1 MRQPSRGTGRL
12 IDGRSFYHL
21 ADVVIDH
28 QLCQGTACF
37 VAQQRNSLR
46 WAQAERSD
54 PRVYCLG
61 HCYAGPAAAV
71 DRWRPVTEI
80 ACDTAIILPRI
91 ARSVKSDMN
100 SYRLDGGYGGLA
112 RALTIG
118 PEATLAEVEAS
129 RLRGRGGAGFPT
141 GAKWRAARTHP
152 AGPRAVVV
160 NADEGDPGA
169 YIDRILLEDDPHAVL
184 EGMAIAAFAIGAQ
197 EAHVYVRREYP
208 IALVAIRKAVAEA
221 EGAGVLGKSLLGEG
235 PPLSVTVVEGKG
247 SYVCGEETALLNA
260 LEGRR
265 PTVRARPPFPT
276 EHGLFGAPTVVN
288 NVETLAAVPWIL
300 HNGGHA
306 YAAMGY
312 GTSRGTKVVSLN
324 SLFRRPGLY
333 EVEFGTPVTEIVD
346 GLGGGLVD
354 GGLKGL
360 LIGGPLAGILP
371 PHLLETPLAFDELR
385 GIGAGVGHGGM
396 VAFDHNTSIVDLVH
410 HVFRFGAYE
419 SCGACTPCRV
429 GAARVA
435 EMFAPGASVNPAE
448 WRSTVHA
455 LGATSLCGHGSGLAE
470 FARSVIAHY
479 GTELAACRG

>member
-1 MRQPSRGTGRL
+1 MRQPPRGTDRL
-12 IDGRSFYHL
+12 IDDRSFYHL
-21 ADVVIDH
+21 ADTVIDH
-28 QLCQGTACF
+28 QPCQGTACF
-37 VAQQRNSLR
+37 VARQRDSQR
-46 WAQAERSD
+46 WVEVERSD
-54 PRVYCLG
+54 PRLYCLG
-61 HCYAGPAAAV
+61 RCYAAPAAA
-71 DRWRPVTEI
+71 DDGAEPHIEI
-80 ACDTAIILPRI
+80 ACDTAVTLPRV
-91 ARSVKSDMN
+91 ALGVESDLS
-100 SYRLDGGYGGLA
+100 SYRHGGGYRGLA

-118 PEATLAEVEAS
+118 TEATLGEVERS
-129 RLRGRGGAGFPT
+129 GLRGRGGAGFPT
-141 GAKWRAARTHP
+141 AHKWRATLAQP

-169 YIDRILLEDDPHAVL
+169 YVDRVLLEDDPHAVL
-184 EGMAIAAFAIGAQ
+184 EGLAIAAFATGAQ
-197 EAHVYVRREYP
+197 EAYVYVRREYP
-208 IALVAIRKAVAEA
+208 IALAAIRNAVAEA
-221 EGAGVLGKSLLGEG
+221 TDAEILGTSLLGEG

-288 NVETLAAVPWIL
+288 NVETLGAVPWIL

-333 EVEFGTPVTEIVD
+333 EVEFGTPVAEIVER
-346 GLGGGLVD
+346 LGGGLVE
-354 GGLKGL
+354 GALKGL

-371 PHLLETPLAFDELR
+371 PHLLDTPLAFDELR
-385 GIGAGVGHGGM
+385 RVGAGVGHGGM
-396 VAFDHNTSIVDLVH
+396 VAFDDTTSIVDLVH

-429 GAARVA
+429 GAARVE
-435 EMFAPGASVNPAE
+435 EMFAPGDSVNSTE
-448 WRSTVHA
+448 WQSIVHA

-479 GTELAACRG
+479 GTELAACNA